1 MGLSGTR
8 GAAAKQKGANK
19 GEGVDGNAVLRL
31 FGRWPILDLA
41 FLRRG
46 WFGLELPDC
55 RAETWLGAG
64 DGTGLACLLYRV
76 WCVPAGTGTR
86 RGEKKKTGGGSL
98 FAPDCFGCLA
108 IAAMRVRWLQ
118 RQWMESSAKMQSLPK
133 RAGQGSKEKIK

>member
-86 RGEKKKTGGGSL
+86 RGEKKKLGA
-98 FAPDCFGCLA
+98 APYLPQTVLGA
-108 IAAMRVRWLQ
+108 WRLQ
-118 RQWMESSAKMQSLPK
+118 RCAFVGCSGNGWSRVPK
-133 RAGQGSKEKIK
+133 CSRFRNGQDRGQRKR